1 MSPLDRRQAL
11 RWTTALGAFGAPA
24 AATAGLEPPYPETA
38 GEEVAPGVR
47 EVFLGR
53 QDTSLAT
60 YGTVWLTD
68 LVFRPGAS
76 RPADLLAND
85 MLALR
90 QHGLVRVRLDAQELM
105 LCEDTPLWAFP
116 KGAMLAW
123 RNPGADAAVVRV
135 LDLLPGLHPRASAAP

>member
-1 MSPLDRRQAL
+1 
-11 RWTTALGAFGAPA
+11 
-24 AATAGLEPPYPETA
+24 
-38 GEEVAPGVR
+38 VAPGVR

-53 QDTSLAT
+53 QDTALAT

-85 MLALR
+85 MVALR

-105 LCEDTPLWAFP
+105 LCEDAPLWAFP

-123 RNPGADAAVVRV
+123 RNPGADTAVIRI
-135 LDLLPGLHPRASAAP
+135 LDLLPGLHPRASASP